1 MGLLF
6 VESVKRL
13 YQDKKI
19 TKDKIDSLYKD
30 GKITAEERERILSE

>member
-19 TKDKIDSLYKD
+19 TKDKVDSLCED
-30 GKITAEERERILSE
+30 GKITAEERKYILSE